1 MPRLIKTLAEYA
13 VERRKEE
20 TYFMVFNTVYNDL
33 YAFKNEPNS
42 EENAEY
48 GIFGYLNEK
57 CVNNIARDEF
67 INFMK
72 DNFPNT
78 KLEDVFDMV
87 SPGYMVYPYLGT
99 IVIDCEKDDEVYNA
113 ICKKYEDELG
123 NPLSKDA
130 VFWSISYEIALKNYN
145 EVKQMWDDELA
156 D

>member
-1 MPRLIKTLAEYA
+1 MPRLLKTLTEYVA
-13 VERRKEE
+13 TIRKRE
-20 TYFMVFNTVYNDL
+20 TYFMVFNTVYNDI
-33 YAFKNEPNS
+33 YAFGNEQNS
-42 EENAEY
+42 AEN
-48 GIFGYLNEK
+48 GIFGYLNK
-57 CVNNIARDEF
+57 KYVNNIARDEF

-99 IVIDCEKDDEVYNA
+99 IAIDCERDDEVYNA

>member
-1 MPRLIKTLAEYA
+1 MPRLLKTLTEYVA
-13 VERRKEE
+13 TIRKRE
-20 TYFMVFNTVYNDL
+20 TYFMVFNTVYNDI
-33 YAFKNEPNS
+33 YAFGNEQNS
-42 EENAEY
+42 AEN
-48 GIFGYLNEK
+48 GIFGYLNK
-57 CVNNIARDEF
+57 KYVNNIARDEF

-72 DNFPNT
+72 DNFPNV
-78 KLEDVFDMV
+78 KLEEVFDMV

-99 IVIDCEKDDEVYNA
+99 IAIDCERDDEVYNA

-130 VFWSISYEIALKNYN
+130 VFWSVSYEIALKNYN

>member
-20 TYFMVFNTVYNDL
+20 TRFMVFNTVYNDL

-78 KLEDVFDMV
+78 KLEDVFLTF
-87 SPGYMVYPYLGT
+87 S
-99 IVIDCEKDDEVYNA
+99 
-113 ICKKYEDELG
+113 KKSKNQILHST
-123 NPLSKDA
+123 NP
-130 VFWSISYEIALKNYN
+130 F
-145 EVKQMWDDELA
+145 VKGF
-156 D
+156 

>member
-1 MPRLIKTLAEYA
+1 MPRLLKTLSQYA
-13 VERRKEE
+13 VERKKEE
-20 TYFMVFNTVYNDL
+20 THFMVFNTVYNDE
-33 YAFKNEPNS
+33 YAFGNEQNS
-42 EENAEY
+42 AEN

-57 CVNNIARDEF
+57 FVNNSARDEF

-78 KLEDVFDMV
+78 KLEEVFDML

-99 IVIDCEKDDEVYNA
+99 IAIDCERDDEVYNA

-123 NPLSKDA
+123 NPLSKDS
-130 VFWSISYEIALKNYN
+130 VFWSVSYEIALKNYKA
-145 EVKQMWDDELA
+145 VKQMWNDEFV

>member
-1 MPRLIKTLAEYA
+1 MPRLLKTLTEYVA
-13 VERRKEE
+13 TIRKRE
-20 TYFMVFNTVYNDL
+20 TYFMVFNTVYNDI
-33 YAFKNEPNS
+33 YAFGNEQNS
-42 EENAEY
+42 AEN
-48 GIFGYLNEK
+48 GIFGYLNK
-57 CVNNIARDEF
+57 KYVNNIARDEF

-72 DNFPNT
+72 DNFPNV
-78 KLEDVFDMV
+78 KLEEVFDMV

-99 IVIDCEKDDEVYNA
+99 IAIDCERDDEVYNA

>member
-1 MPRLIKTLAEYA
+1 MEF
-13 VERRKEE
+13 E
-20 TYFMVFNTVYNDL
+20 
-33 YAFKNEPNS
+33 
-42 EENAEY
+42 
-48 GIFGYLNEK
+48 YLNEK

-99 IVIDCEKDDEVYNA
+99 IAIDCERDDEVYNA
-113 ICKKYEDELG
+113 ICKKYEDKLG

-130 VFWSISYEIALKNYN
+130 VFWSVSYEIALKNYKA
-145 EVKQMWDDELA
+145 VKQMWDDELK

>member
-20 TYFMVFNTVYNDL
+20 TRFMVFNTVYNDL

-78 KLEDVFDMV
+78 KLEDVFDIV
-87 SPGYMVYPYLGT
+87 SPVYIVYPYL
-99 IVIDCEKDDEVYNA
+99 
-113 ICKKYEDELG
+113 
-123 NPLSKDA
+123 
-130 VFWSISYEIALKNYN
+130 
-145 EVKQMWDDELA
+145 
-156 D
+156 

>member
-1 MPRLIKTLAEYA
+1 MPRLLKTLTAYVA
-13 VERRKEE
+13 TIRKRE
-20 TYFMVFNTVYNDL
+20 TYFMVFNTVYNDI
-33 YAFKNEPNS
+33 YAFGNEQNS
-42 EENAEY
+42 AEN
-48 GIFGYLNEK
+48 GIFGYLNK
-57 CVNNIARDEF
+57 KYVNNIARDEF

-72 DNFPNT
+72 DNFPNV
-78 KLEDVFDMV
+78 KLEEVFDMV
-87 SPGYMVYPYLGT
+87 SLGYMVYPYLGT

>member
-1 MPRLIKTLAEYA
+1 MPRLLKTLTEYVA
-13 VERRKEE
+13 TIRKRE

-72 DNFPNT
+72 DKFPNT
-78 KLEDVFDMV
+78 QIHEVFDMV
-87 SPGYMVYPYLGT
+87 SPGYLIYPYLGT
-99 IVIDCEKDDEVYNA
+99 IAIDCEKDDEVYNA
-113 ICKKYEDELG
+113 ICKKYEDKLG

>member
-1 MPRLIKTLAEYA
+1 MPRLLKTLTEYVA
-13 VERRKEE
+13 TIRKRE
-20 TYFMVFNTVYNDL
+20 TYFMVFNTVYNDI
-33 YAFKNEPNS
+33 YSFGNEQNS
-42 EENAEY
+42 AEN
-48 GIFGYLNEK
+48 GIFGYLNK
-57 CVNNIARDEF
+57 KYVNNIARDEF

-72 DNFPNT
+72 DNFPNV
-78 KLEDVFDMV
+78 KLEEVFDMV

>member
-1 MPRLIKTLAEYA
+1 MPRLLKTLTEYVA
-13 VERRKEE
+13 TIRKRE
-20 TYFMVFNTVYNDL
+20 TYFMVFNTVYNDI
-33 YAFKNEPNS
+33 YAFGNEQNS
-42 EENAEY
+42 AEN
-48 GIFGYLNEK
+48 GIFGYLNKK

-145 EVKQMWDDELA
+145 EVKQMRNDEFA

>member
-1 MPRLIKTLAEYA
+1 
-13 VERRKEE
+13 
-20 TYFMVFNTVYNDL
+20 
-33 YAFKNEPNS
+33 
-42 EENAEY
+42 
-48 GIFGYLNEK
+48 
-57 CVNNIARDEF
+57 
-67 INFMK
+67 MK
-72 DNFPNT
+72 DNFPNV
-78 KLEDVFDMV
+78 KLEEVFDMV

>member
-1 MPRLIKTLAEYA
+1 MPRLLKTLTEYVA
-13 VERRKEE
+13 TIRKRE
-20 TYFMVFNTVYNDL
+20 TYFMVFNTVYNDI
-33 YAFKNEPNS
+33 YAFGNEQNS
-42 EENAEY
+42 AEN
-48 GIFGYLNEK
+48 GIFEYLNK
-57 CVNNIARDEF
+57 KYVNNIARDEF

-99 IVIDCEKDDEVYNA
+99 IAIDCERDDEVYNA

>member
-1 MPRLIKTLAEYA
+1 
-13 VERRKEE
+13 
-20 TYFMVFNTVYNDL
+20 MVFNTVYNDE
-33 YAFKNEPNS
+33 YAFGNEQNS
-42 EENAEY
+42 AENE
-48 GIFGYLNEK
+48 IFGYLNEK

-99 IVIDCEKDDEVYNA
+99 IAIDCERDDEVYNA

-130 VFWSISYEIALKNYN
+130 VFWSVSYEIALKNYKA
-145 EVKQMWDDELA
+145 VKQMWDDELA

>member
-1 MPRLIKTLAEYA
+1 
-13 VERRKEE
+13 
-20 TYFMVFNTVYNDL
+20 MVFNTVYNDL

-99 IVIDCEKDDEVYNA
+99 IAIDCERDDEVYNA

-130 VFWSISYEIALKNYN
+130 VFWSVSYEIALKNYKA
-145 EVKQMWDDELA
+145 VKQMWMMTMVNNRTGQLKYHRCVSLPYQSRSL
-156 D
+156 